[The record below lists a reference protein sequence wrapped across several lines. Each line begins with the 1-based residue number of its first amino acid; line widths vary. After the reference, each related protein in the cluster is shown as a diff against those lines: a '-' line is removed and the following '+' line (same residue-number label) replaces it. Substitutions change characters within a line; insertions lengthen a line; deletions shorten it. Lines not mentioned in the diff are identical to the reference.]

1 MTYSRSPSIAKA
13 ERAGD
18 ERRAREELAT
28 QATSI
33 ESAIAAE
40 VLTVL
45 DKHRE
50 AWAGMSDDALA
61 QQLEEWSMA
70 PTTNRGDL
78 LRYAALTIFL
88 VAGLEVE
95 GA

>member
-1 MTYSRSPSIAKA
+1 MSDAAQIRIEAIAV
-13 ERAGD
+13 
-18 ERRAREELAT
+18 
-28 QATSI
+28 

-40 VLTVL
+40 VLAVL
-45 DKHRE
+45 AANRE
-50 AWAGMSDDALA
+50 SWASMSDDALA

-88 VAGLEVE
+88 VAGLEVA

>member
-1 MTYSRSPSIAKA
+1 MTAYGLNIIAEAIALESSIAV
-13 ERAGD
+13 
-18 ERRAREELAT
+18 
-28 QATSI
+28 
-33 ESAIAAE
+33 E
-40 VLTVL
+40 VLAVL

-70 PTTNRGDL
+70 PTTNRADL

>member
-1 MTYSRSPSIAKA
+1 MTDTAQIRIEAIAV
-13 ERAGD
+13 
-18 ERRAREELAT
+18 
-28 QATSI
+28 

-40 VLTVL
+40 VLAVL
-45 DKHRE
+45 DKHRA
-50 AWAGMSDDALA
+50 AWASMSDDALA
-61 QQLEEWSMA
+61 QQLEEWSLA

>member
-1 MTYSRSPSIAKA
+1 MGCGMSDAAQIRIEAIAV
-13 ERAGD
+13 
-18 ERRAREELAT
+18 
-28 QATSI
+28 

-40 VLTVL
+40 VLAVL
-45 DKHRE
+45 DANRA
-50 AWAGMSDDALA
+50 AWASMSDDALA

-88 VAGLEVE
+88 VAGLEVAE
-95 GA
+95 S

>member
-1 MTYSRSPSIAKA
+1 MTDAADIRAEA
-13 ERAGD
+13 VAVERAI
-18 ERRAREELAT
+18 AVNVLA
-28 QATSI
+28 
-33 ESAIAAE
+33 
-40 VLTVL
+40 VL
-45 DKHRE
+45 DANRE
-50 AWAGMSDDALA
+50 SWAGMSDDALA

>member
-1 MTYSRSPSIAKA
+1 MNAYGLNIIAEA
-13 ERAGD
+13 IA
-18 ERRAREELAT
+18 L
-28 QATSI
+28 
-33 ESAIAAE
+33 ESSIAAE

-45 DKHRE
+45 DRNRD

-70 PTTNRGDL
+70 PTTNRLDL

-88 VAGLEVE
+88 VAGLEV
-95 GA
+95 A

>member
-1 MTYSRSPSIAKA
+1 MSDAAQIRIEAIAV
-13 ERAGD
+13 
-18 ERRAREELAT
+18 
-28 QATSI
+28 

-40 VLTVL
+40 VLAVL
-45 DKHRE
+45 DANRA
-50 AWAGMSDDALA
+50 AWASMSDDALA

-88 VAGLEVE
+88 VAGLEVAE
-95 GA
+95 S

>member
-1 MTYSRSPSIAKA
+1 MGCGMTDAAAIRA
-13 ERAGD
+13 EAVAV
-18 ERRAREELAT
+18 ER
-28 QATSI
+28 
-33 ESAIAAE
+33 AIAAE

>member
-1 MTYSRSPSIAKA
+1 MTDTAQIRIEAIAV
-13 ERAGD
+13 
-18 ERRAREELAT
+18 
-28 QATSI
+28 

-40 VLTVL
+40 VLAVL
-45 DKHRE
+45 DASRA

-88 VAGLEVE
+88 VAGLEVAE
-95 GA
+95 S

>member
-1 MTYSRSPSIAKA
+1 MTDTAQIRIEAIAV
-13 ERAGD
+13 
-18 ERRAREELAT
+18 
-28 QATSI
+28 

-40 VLTVL
+40 VLAVL
-45 DKHRE
+45 DANRA
-50 AWAGMSDDALA
+50 AWASMSDDALA

-88 VAGLEVE
+88 VAGLEVAE
-95 GA
+95 S

>member
-1 MTYSRSPSIAKA
+1 MTDAAQIRA
-13 ERAGD
+13 EAVAV
-18 ERRAREELAT
+18 ER
-28 QATSI
+28 
-33 ESAIAAE
+33 AIAAE

-50 AWAGMSDDALA
+50 AWAAMSCEALE

>member
-1 MTYSRSPSIAKA
+1 MSDAAQIRIEAIAV
-13 ERAGD
+13 
-18 ERRAREELAT
+18 
-28 QATSI
+28 

-40 VLTVL
+40 VLAVL
-45 DKHRE
+45 DANRA
-50 AWAGMSDDALA
+50 AWASMSDDALA

>member
-1 MTYSRSPSIAKA
+1 MSDAAQIRIEAIAV
-13 ERAGD
+13 
-18 ERRAREELAT
+18 
-28 QATSI
+28 

-40 VLTVL
+40 VLAVL
-45 DKHRE
+45 DASRA

-88 VAGLEVE
+88 VAGLEVAE
-95 GA
+95 S

>member
-1 MTYSRSPSIAKA
+1 MTDTAQIRIEAIAV
-13 ERAGD
+13 
-18 ERRAREELAT
+18 
-28 QATSI
+28 

-40 VLTVL
+40 VLAVL
-45 DKHRE
+45 DQNR
-50 AWAGMSDDALA
+50 ATWAAMSDDALA

-88 VAGLEVE
+88 VAGLEVAE
-95 GA
+95 S

>member
-1 MTYSRSPSIAKA
+1 MSDAAQIRIEAIAV
-13 ERAGD
+13 
-18 ERRAREELAT
+18 
-28 QATSI
+28 

-40 VLTVL
+40 VLAVL